1 MLLNAHTATRVYR
14 ECQFDILALLTGLS
28 SICPIE
34 GDSSGV
40 IEIKWAD
47 GSVDMVPTFAL
58 IKAIVGNYYKKL
70 NVGGSPITVT
80 NGQLVL
86 ENIAAYVESMGT
98 KDDDLEF
105 FRSTIASL
113 TVDRATLAPD
123 TKIHKLDVASLH
135 SKSGTSAVTSVRNNG
150 YADRVLVDSLDL
162 SNIVMTA
169 PIKWG
174 PLGFDASTITAPG
187 LRSVSEQ
194 MPFMDG
200 LVLTGKPRF
209 SSVYTDLN
217 VLSLDP
223 NSTAIVVEI
232 PSITDDTLSLDVDYT
247 YTTPTRVPSN
257 LQEPF
262 ADDSPISL
270 AMLYPK
276 KYVRVMR
283 DNLVVVRMQAAD
295 TSENDRIIRVYNKS
309 GESIRACNAWI
320 FVTNPTVPTSLL
332 RKKSGTIVPVNY
344 VDIPAHSSIDF
355 LFSSEYLS
363 RSMSCAFMFPMKY
376 LGATH
381 E

>member
-86 ENIAAYVESMGT
+86 ENIAAYVESVGT
-98 KDDDLEF
+98 RDDDLEF

-113 TVDRATLAPD
+113 TVDTATLAPD

-135 SKSGTSAVTSVRNNG
+135 SKSGTSTVTAVRNNG

-187 LRSVSEQ
+187 LRSVSAQ

-223 NSTAIVVEI
+223 NSTTIVVEI
-232 PSITDDTLSLDVDYT
+232 PSITDDTLSLDVDYA
-247 YTTPTRVPSN
+247 YTTDTRVPSN

-295 TSENDRIIRVYNKS
+295 TSENDRIVRVYNKS

-332 RKKSGTIVPVNY
+332 GKKSGTIVPVNY

-376 LGATH
+376 LGAAH

>member
-28 SICPIE
+28 SICPLD

-47 GSVDMVPTFAL
+47 GSVDVVPTFAL

-70 NVGGSPITVT
+70 TVGGSPITVT
-80 NGQLVL
+80 SGQLVL

-113 TVDRATLAPD
+113 TVDTATLAPD
-123 TKIHKLDVASLH
+123 TKIHRLDVSSLH
-135 SKSGTSAVTSVRNNG
+135 AKSGTSTVTSVRNNG
-150 YADRVLVDSLDL
+150 YADRVFVESLDL
-162 SNIVMTA
+162 SNIVVTT
-169 PIKWG
+169 PISWG
-174 PLGFDASTITAPG
+174 PLGFDASTITS
-187 LRSVSEQ
+187 LRSVSAIK
-194 MPFMDG
+194 PFMDG
-200 LVLTGKPRF
+200 ILLTGKPRF
-209 SSVYTDLN
+209 SSEYTDLST
-217 VLSLDP
+217 LFLDP
-223 NSTAIVVEI
+223 YNTSVVVEI

-247 YTTPTRVPSN
+247 YTTATRVPSN

-262 ADDSPISL
+262 ADDYPVSL

-276 KYVRVMR
+276 KYVRIMQDDV
-283 DNLVVVRMQAAD
+283 VVVRLQAAD

-320 FVTNPTVPTSLL
+320 FVTNPVVPTSLI
-332 RKKSGTIVPVNY
+332 RRKSGTIVPVNY

-376 LGATH
+376 LGAIH

>member
-113 TVDRATLAPD
+113 TVDMATLAPD

-135 SKSGTSAVTSVRNNG
+135 SKSGTSTVTSVRNNG

-174 PLGFDASTITAPG
+174 PLGFDASTITSPG

-232 PSITDDTLSLDVDYT
+232 PSITDDTLSLDVGYT
-247 YTTPTRVPSN
+247 YTTPTRMPSN

-295 TSENDRIIRVYNKS
+295 TSENDRIVRVYNKS

-332 RKKSGTIVPVNY
+332 KSGTIVPVNY

>member
-98 KDDDLEF
+98 NDDDLEF

-113 TVDRATLAPD
+113 TVDTATLAPD
-123 TKIHKLDVASLH
+123 TKIHRLDVASLH
-135 SKSGTSAVTSVRNNG
+135 SKSGTSTVTSVRNNG
-150 YADRVLVDSLDL
+150 YADRVLVGSLDL

-174 PLGFDASTITAPG
+174 PLGFDASTVTS

-200 LVLTGKPRF
+200 ILLTGKPRF
-209 SSVYTDLN
+209 SSEYTDLN

-232 PSITDDTLSLDVDYT
+232 PSITDDTLSLDVDYA
-247 YTTPTRVPSN
+247 YTTDTRVPSN

-295 TSENDRIIRVYNKS
+295 TSENDRIVRVYNKS

-320 FVTNPTVPTSLL
+320 FVTNPTVPTALL

-376 LGATH
+376 LGAAH

>member
-28 SICPIE
+28 SICPLE

-70 NVGGSPITVT
+70 TVGGSPITVT

-98 KDDDLEF
+98 TADDLEF

-113 TVDRATLAPD
+113 TVDTATLAPD
-123 TKIHKLDVASLH
+123 TKIHRLDVSSLH
-135 SKSGTSAVTSVRNNG
+135 AKSGTSTVTSVRNNV

-162 SNIVMTA
+162 SNIVITT
-169 PIKWG
+169 PISWG
-174 PLGFDASTITAPG
+174 PPGFDASTITSPG
-187 LRSVSEQ
+187 LRSVSAL
-194 MPFMDG
+194 MPFMNG
-200 LVLTGKPRF
+200 LTLTGKPRF
-209 SSVYTDLN
+209 SSMPEDLN
-217 VLSLDP
+217 VLFLDP
-223 NSTAIVVEI
+223 HNTSIVLEI
-232 PSITDDTLSLDVDYT
+232 PSITDDTLSLDVDYA
-247 YTTPTRVPSN
+247 YTTNTRVPSN

-270 AMLYPK
+270 ALLYPK
-276 KYVRVMR
+276 KYVRIMKDDV
-283 DNLVVVRMQAAD
+283 VVVRLQAAD

-320 FVTNPTVPTSLL
+320 FVTNPSVPTSLL
-332 RKKSGTIVPVNY
+332 RRKSGTIVPVNY

>member
-34 GDSSGV
+34 GASSGV

-113 TVDRATLAPD
+113 TVDTATLAPD
-123 TKIHKLDVASLH
+123 TKIHRLDVASLH
-135 SKSGTSAVTSVRNNG
+135 SKSGTSTVTSVRNNC
-150 YADRVLVDSLDL
+150 YSDRVFVDSLDL

-169 PIKWG
+169 PINWG
-174 PLGFDASTITAPG
+174 PLGFDASTITS
-187 LRSVSEQ
+187 LRSVSELQ
-194 MPFMDG
+194 PFMDG
-200 LVLTGKPRF
+200 ILLTGKPRF
-209 SSVYTDLN
+209 SSEYTDLN

-223 NSTAIVVEI
+223 YNTSVVVEI

-247 YTTPTRVPSN
+247 YTTTTRVPSN

-276 KYVRVMR
+276 KYVRVIR
-283 DNLVVVRMQAAD
+283 DNVVVVRMQAAD
-295 TSENDRIIRVYNKS
+295 TSENDRIVRVYNKS

-320 FVTNPTVPTSLL
+320 FVTNPVSLRRKLL
-332 RKKSGTIVPVNY
+332 RRKRGTIVPVNY

>member
-113 TVDRATLAPD
+113 TVDMATLAPD

-135 SKSGTSAVTSVRNNG
+135 SKSGTSTVTSVRNNG

-174 PLGFDASTITAPG
+174 PLGFDASTITSPG
-187 LRSVSEQ
+187 LRSVSELQ
-194 MPFMDG
+194 PFEDG
-200 LVLTGKPRF
+200 LLLTGKPRF

-232 PSITDDTLSLDVDYT
+232 PSITDDTLSLDVGYT
-247 YTTPTRVPSN
+247 YTTPTRMPSN

-295 TSENDRIIRVYNKS
+295 TSENDRIVRVYNKS

-332 RKKSGTIVPVNY
+332 KSGTIVPVNY

>member
-28 SICPIE
+28 SICPLE

-113 TVDRATLAPD
+113 TVDTATLAPD
-123 TKIHKLDVASLH
+123 TKIHRLDVASLH
-135 SKSGTSAVTSVRNNG
+135 SKSGTSTVTSVRNNG

-174 PLGFDASTITAPG
+174 PLGFDASTITSPG

-232 PSITDDTLSLDVDYT
+232 PSITDDTLSLDVGYT
-247 YTTPTRVPSN
+247 YTTPTRMPSN

-295 TSENDRIIRVYNKS
+295 TSENDRIVRVYNKS

-332 RKKSGTIVPVNY
+332 KSGTIVPVNY

>member
-1 MLLNAHTATRVYR
+1 MLLNAHTVTRVYR

-28 SICPIE
+28 SICPVE

-47 GSVDMVPTFAL
+47 GSVDTVPTFSL

-70 NVGGSPITVT
+70 TVGGSPITVT
-80 NGQLVL
+80 NGRLVL

-98 KDDDLEF
+98 KADDLEF

-113 TVDRATLAPD
+113 TVDTATLAPD
-123 TKIHKLDVASLH
+123 TKIHRLDVASLH

-162 SNIVMTA
+162 SNIVMPA
-169 PIKWG
+169 PISWG
-174 PLGFDASTITAPG
+174 PKGFDATTITAPG
-187 LRSVSEQ
+187 IRSVSEQ
-194 MPFMDG
+194 TPFMDG
-200 LVLTGKPRF
+200 LLLTGKPRF

-232 PSITDDTLSLDVDYT
+232 PSITDDTLSLDVDYA
-247 YTTPTRVPSN
+247 YTTITRVSSN

-262 ADDSPISL
+262 ADDSPVSL

-276 KYVRVMR
+276 KYVRIMR
-283 DNLVVVRMQAAD
+283 DNLVVVRLQAAD

-320 FVTNPTVPTSLL
+320 FVTNPSVPVSLL
-332 RKKSGTIVPVNY
+332 RRKRGTIVPVNY

-363 RSMSCAFMFPMKY
+363 RSTSCAFMFPMKY

>member
-34 GDSSGV
+34 GASSGV

-47 GSVDMVPTFAL
+47 GSVDMVPTSAL

-70 NVGGSPITVT
+70 TVGGSPITVT

-113 TVDRATLAPD
+113 TVDTATLAPD
-123 TKIHKLDVASLH
+123 TKIHRLDVASLH
-135 SKSGTSAVTSVRNNG
+135 SKSGTSTVTSVRNNS

-169 PIKWG
+169 PINWG
-174 PLGFDASTITAPG
+174 PLGFDASTITS
-187 LRSVSEQ
+187 LRSVSALQ
-194 MPFMDG
+194 PFMG
-200 LVLTGKPRF
+200 GILLTGKSRF

-223 NSTAIVVEI
+223 YKTSVVVEI

-247 YTTPTRVPSN
+247 YTTPTRVTSN

-270 AMLYPK
+270 SLLYPK
-276 KYVRVMR
+276 KYVRVIR
-283 DNLVVVRMQAAD
+283 DNVVAVRMQAAD

-320 FVTNPTVPTSLL
+320 FVTNPAVPTSLL
-332 RKKSGTIVPVNY
+332 GKKSGTIVPVNY

-363 RSMSCAFMFPMKY
+363 RFMSCAFMFPMKY

>member
-28 SICPIE
+28 SICPLE

-47 GSVDMVPTFAL
+47 GSVDMVPTSAL

-70 NVGGSPITVT
+70 TVGGSPITVT

-113 TVDRATLAPD
+113 TVDTATLAPD
-123 TKIHKLDVASLH
+123 TKIHRLDVSSLH
-135 SKSGTSAVTSVRNNG
+135 AKSGTSTVTSVRNNG

-162 SNIVMTA
+162 SNIVMTT
-169 PIKWG
+169 PISWG
-174 PLGFDASTITAPG
+174 PLGFDASTITVPG
-187 LRSVSEQ
+187 LRSVPEQ
-194 MPFMDG
+194 TPFMDG
-200 LVLTGKPRF
+200 ILLTGKPRF

-223 NSTAIVVEI
+223 HNTSIGVEI
-232 PSITDDTLSLDVDYT
+232 PSITDDTLSLDVGYAH
-247 YTTPTRVPSN
+247 TTTTRVPSN

-262 ADDSPISL
+262 ADNSPISL

-276 KYVRVMR
+276 KYVRIMR
-283 DNLVVVRMQAAD
+283 DNTVVVRLQAAD
-295 TSENDRIIRVYNKS
+295 TSENDRIVRVYNKS

-320 FVTNPTVPTSLL
+320 FVTNLVPATPL
-332 RKKSGTIVPVNY
+332 RRKSGTIVPVNY

-363 RSMSCAFMFPMKY
+363 KAMSCAFMFPMKY
-376 LGATH
+376 LGAPH

>member
-113 TVDRATLAPD
+113 TVDTATLAPD

-135 SKSGTSAVTSVRNNG
+135 SKSGTSTVTAVRNNG

-162 SNIVMTA
+162 SNIVMTS

-174 PLGFDASTITAPG
+174 PLGFDASTITSPG
-187 LRSVSEQ
+187 LRSVSELQ
-194 MPFMDG
+194 PFMDG
-200 LVLTGKPRF
+200 LVLTGKSRF

-223 NSTAIVVEI
+223 NSTTIVVEI
-232 PSITDDTLSLDVDYT
+232 PSITDDTLSLDVGYT

-295 TSENDRIIRVYNKS
+295 TSENDRIVRVYNKS

-332 RKKSGTIVPVNY
+332 KSGTIVPVNY

-376 LGATH
+376 LGAAH

>member
-28 SICPIE
+28 SICPLD

-70 NVGGSPITVT
+70 AVGGSPITVT

-86 ENIAAYVESMGT
+86 ENVAAYIESMGT
-98 KDDDLEF
+98 TADDLEF

-113 TVDRATLAPD
+113 TVDTATLAPD
-123 TKIHKLDVASLH
+123 TKIHRLDVSSLH
-135 SKSGTSAVTSVRNNG
+135 AKSGTSAVTSVRNNG
-150 YADRVLVDSLDL
+150 YADRVFVDSLDL
-162 SNIVMTA
+162 SNIVVTA
-169 PIKWG
+169 PIRWG
-174 PLGFDASTITAPG
+174 PLGFDASTITEPG
-187 LRSVSEQ
+187 LKSVSAL
-194 MPFMDG
+194 MPFMNG
-200 LVLTGKPRF
+200 LTLTGKPRF
-209 SSVYTDLN
+209 SSRPTDLP
-217 VLSLDP
+217 DP
-223 NSTAIVVEI
+223 YNTSILVEI
-232 PSITDDTLSLDVDYT
+232 PSITDDTLSLDVDYA
-247 YTTPTRVPSN
+247 YTTTTRVPSN
-257 LQEPF
+257 VQEPF
-262 ADDSPISL
+262 ADDSPVSL

-276 KYVRVMR
+276 KYVRMTQ
-283 DNLVVVRMQAAD
+283 DDIVVVRLQAAD

-320 FVTNPTVPTSLL
+320 FVTNPVVPASLL
-332 RKKSGTIVPVNY
+332 RRKSGTIVPVNY

-376 LGATH
+376 LGAIH

>member
-70 NVGGSPITVT
+70 TVGGSPITVT

-113 TVDRATLAPD
+113 TVDTATLAPD

-135 SKSGTSAVTSVRNNG
+135 SKSGTSTVTSVRNNC

-169 PIKWG
+169 PINWG

-194 MPFMDG
+194 MPFVDG
-200 LVLTGKPRF
+200 ILLTGKPRF

-223 NSTAIVVEI
+223 YNTSIVVEI

-247 YTTPTRVPSN
+247 YTTDTRVPSN

-276 KYVRVMR
+276 KYVRVIR
-283 DNLVVVRMQAAD
+283 DNIVVVRLQAAD
-295 TSENDRIIRVYNKS
+295 TSENDRIVRVYNKS

-320 FVTNPTVPTSLL
+320 FVTNPAVPTSLL
-332 RKKSGTIVPVNY
+332 GKKSGTIVPVNY

>member
-86 ENIAAYVESMGT
+86 ENIAAYVESVGT

-113 TVDRATLAPD
+113 TVDTATLAPD

-135 SKSGTSAVTSVRNNG
+135 SKSGTSTVTAVRNNG

-174 PLGFDASTITAPG
+174 PLGFDASTITS
-187 LRSVSEQ
+187 LRSVSELQ
-194 MPFMDG
+194 PFMDG

-209 SSVYTDLN
+209 SSEYTDLN

-232 PSITDDTLSLDVDYT
+232 PSITDDTLSLDVDYA
-247 YTTPTRVPSN
+247 YTTDTRVPSN

-276 KYVRVMR
+276 KYVRIMR
-283 DNLVVVRMQAAD
+283 DDMVVVRMQAAD
-295 TSENDRIIRVYNKS
+295 TSENDRIVRVYNKS

-320 FVTNPTVPTSLL
+320 FVTNPPDLTSLL
-332 RKKSGTIVPVNY
+332 RRKRGTIVPVNY

>member
-28 SICPIE
+28 SICPID

-47 GSVDMVPTFAL
+47 GSVDMVPTSAL

-70 NVGGSPITVT
+70 TVGGSPITVT
-80 NGQLVL
+80 NGRLVL
-86 ENIAAYVESMGT
+86 ENIAAYVASMGT

-105 FRSTIASL
+105 FRCTIASL
-113 TVDRATLAPD
+113 SVDVATLAPD
-123 TKIHKLDVASLH
+123 TKIHRLDVASLH
-135 SKSGTSAVTSVRNNG
+135 SKSGTSTVTSVRNNG
-150 YADRVLVDSLDL
+150 YADRVLVDNLDL

-169 PIKWG
+169 PISWG
-174 PLGFDASTITAPG
+174 PLGYDASTITAPG
-187 LRSVSEQ
+187 LRSVSEIK
-194 MPFMDG
+194 PFMDG
-200 LVLTGKPRF
+200 LLLTGKPRF

-232 PSITDDTLSLDVDYT
+232 PSITDDTLSLDVDYA
-247 YTTPTRVPSN
+247 YTTTTRVPRN

-262 ADDSPISL
+262 ADDSPVSL

-276 KYVRVMR
+276 KYVRIMR
-283 DNLVVVRMQAAD
+283 DNLVVVRLQAAD

-320 FVTNPTVPTSLL
+320 FVTNPAVPTPLL

>member
-70 NVGGSPITVT
+70 TVGGSPITVT

-113 TVDRATLAPD
+113 TVDTATLAPD
-123 TKIHKLDVASLH
+123 TKIHRLDVASLH
-135 SKSGTSAVTSVRNNG
+135 SKSGTSTVTSVRNNG
-150 YADRVLVDSLDL
+150 YADRVFVDSLDL

-169 PIKWG
+169 PINWG

-194 MPFMDG
+194 MPFVDG
-200 LVLTGKPRF
+200 ILLTGKPRF

-223 NSTAIVVEI
+223 YNTSIVVEI

-247 YTTPTRVPSN
+247 YTTDTRVPSN

-276 KYVRVMR
+276 KYVRVIR
-283 DNLVVVRMQAAD
+283 DNIVVVRLQAAD
-295 TSENDRIIRVYNKS
+295 TSENDRIVRVYNKS

-320 FVTNPTVPTSLL
+320 FVTNPAVPTSLL
-332 RKKSGTIVPVNY
+332 GKKSGTIVPVNY

>member
-113 TVDRATLAPD
+113 TVDMATLAPD

-135 SKSGTSAVTSVRNNG
+135 SKSGTSAVTSVRNNS

-162 SNIVMTA
+162 SNIVITA

-174 PLGFDASTITAPG
+174 PLGFDASTITS
-187 LRSVSEQ
+187 LRSVSELQ
-194 MPFMDG
+194 PFKDG
-200 LVLTGKPRF
+200 LLLTGKPRF
-209 SSVYTDLN
+209 SSEYTNLD

-223 NSTAIVVEI
+223 YNTSIVVEI

-247 YTTPTRVPSN
+247 YTTTTRMPSN

-270 AMLYPK
+270 SLLYPK
-276 KYVRVMR
+276 KYVRIMR

-320 FVTNPTVPTSLL
+320 FVTNPSVPTPLL
-332 RKKSGTIVPVNY
+332 RRKSGTIVPVNY

>member
-28 SICPIE
+28 SICPLE

-98 KDDDLEF
+98 NDDDLEF

-113 TVDRATLAPD
+113 TVDTATLAPD
-123 TKIHKLDVASLH
+123 TKIHRLDVASLH
-135 SKSGTSAVTSVRNNG
+135 SKSGTSIVTSVRNNG
-150 YADRVLVDSLDL
+150 YADRVFVDSLDL

-169 PIKWG
+169 PINWG
-174 PLGFDASTITAPG
+174 PVGYDASTITAPG
-187 LRSVSEQ
+187 LRIVSEQ
-194 MPFMDG
+194 KPFMDG
-200 LVLTGKPRF
+200 LILTGKPRF

-223 NSTAIVVEI
+223 YNTSIVVEI

-247 YTTPTRVPSN
+247 YTTTTRVPSN

-276 KYVRVMR
+276 KYVRVIR
-283 DNLVVVRMQAAD
+283 DNIVVVRLQAAD
-295 TSENDRIIRVYNKS
+295 TSENDRIVRVYNKS

-320 FVTNPTVPTSLL
+320 FVTNPAVPTSLL
-332 RKKSGTIVPVNY
+332 RRKRGTIVPVNY

>member
-70 NVGGSPITVT
+70 TVGGSPITVT

-113 TVDRATLAPD
+113 TVDTATLAPD
-123 TKIHKLDVASLH
+123 TKIHRLDVASLH
-135 SKSGTSAVTSVRNNG
+135 SKSGTSTVTSVRNNS

-169 PIKWG
+169 PINWG

-232 PSITDDTLSLDVDYT
+232 PSITDDTLSLDVDYA
-247 YTTPTRVPSN
+247 YTTDTRVPSN

-262 ADDSPISL
+262 ADDSPVSL

-295 TSENDRIIRVYNKS
+295 TSENDRIVRVYNKS

-332 RKKSGTIVPVNY
+332 GKKSGTIVPVNY

>member
-113 TVDRATLAPD
+113 TVDTATLAPD

-135 SKSGTSAVTSVRNNG
+135 SKSGTSTVTSVRNNC

-169 PIKWG
+169 PINWG

-194 MPFMDG
+194 MPFVDG
-200 LVLTGKPRF
+200 ILLTGKPRF

-223 NSTAIVVEI
+223 YNTSIVVEI
-232 PSITDDTLSLDVDYT
+232 PSITDDTLSLDVGYT
-247 YTTPTRVPSN
+247 YTTPTRMPSN

-295 TSENDRIIRVYNKS
+295 TSENDRIVRVYNKS

-332 RKKSGTIVPVNY
+332 KSGTIVPVNY

>member
-28 SICPIE
+28 SICPLE

-47 GSVDMVPTFAL
+47 GSVDMVPTSAL

-70 NVGGSPITVT
+70 TVGGSPITVT

-113 TVDRATLAPD
+113 TVDTATLAPD
-123 TKIHKLDVASLH
+123 TKIHRLDVSSLH
-135 SKSGTSAVTSVRNNG
+135 AKSGTSTVTSVRNNG

-162 SNIVMTA
+162 SNIVMTT
-169 PIKWG
+169 PISWG
-174 PLGFDASTITAPG
+174 PLGFDASTITVPG

-194 MPFMDG
+194 TPFMDG
-200 LVLTGKPRF
+200 ILLTGKPRF
-209 SSVYTDLN
+209 SSMHTDLN
-217 VLSLDP
+217 ALSLDP
-223 NSTAIVVEI
+223 HNTSIGVEI
-232 PSITDDTLSLDVDYT
+232 PSITDDTLSLDVGYA
-247 YTTPTRVPSN
+247 YTTTTRVPSN

-276 KYVRVMR
+276 KYVRIMR
-283 DNLVVVRMQAAD
+283 DNTVVVRLQAAD

-320 FVTNPTVPTSLL
+320 FVTNPAVPASPLG
-332 RKKSGTIVPVNY
+332 RKSGTIVPVNY

-363 RSMSCAFMFPMKY
+363 RSTSCAFMFPMKY

>member
-47 GSVDMVPTFAL
+47 GSVDMVPTSAL

-80 NGQLVL
+80 NGQLIL
-86 ENIAAYVESMGT
+86 ENIAAYVESLGT

-113 TVDRATLAPD
+113 TVDTATLAPD
-123 TKIHKLDVASLH
+123 TKIHRLDVASLH
-135 SKSGTSAVTSVRNNG
+135 SKSGTSTVTSVRNNG

-169 PIKWG
+169 PINWG

-187 LRSVSEQ
+187 LRSVSAQ

-217 VLSLDP
+217 VLFLDP

-232 PSITDDTLSLDVDYT
+232 PSITDDTLSLDVGYT
-247 YTTPTRVPSN
+247 YTTPTRMSSN
-257 LQEPF
+257 YKSRL
-262 ADDSPISL
+262 
-270 AMLYPK
+270 
-276 KYVRVMR
+276 
-283 DNLVVVRMQAAD
+283 RM
-295 TSENDRIIRVYNKS
+295 T
-309 GESIRACNAWI
+309 
-320 FVTNPTVPTSLL
+320 PL
-332 RKKSGTIVPVNY
+332 
-344 VDIPAHSSIDF
+344 
-355 LFSSEYLS
+355 
-363 RSMSCAFMFPMKY
+363 
-376 LGATH
+376 
-381 E
+381 

>member
-113 TVDRATLAPD
+113 TVDMATLAPD

-135 SKSGTSAVTSVRNNG
+135 SKSGTSTVTSVRNNG

-169 PIKWG
+169 PINWG
-174 PLGFDASTITAPG
+174 PLGFDASTITS

-194 MPFMDG
+194 MPFVDG
-200 LVLTGKPRF
+200 ILLTGKPRF
-209 SSVYTDLN
+209 SSTYTDLN

-247 YTTPTRVPSN
+247 YTTDTRVPSN

-270 AMLYPK
+270 SLLYPK
-276 KYVRVMR
+276 KYVRVIR
-283 DNLVVVRMQAAD
+283 DNVVVVRMQAAD

-332 RKKSGTIVPVNY
+332 GKKSGTIVPVNY

-376 LGATH
+376 LGAAH

>member
-86 ENIAAYVESMGT
+86 ENIAAYVESVGT

-113 TVDRATLAPD
+113 TVDTATLAPD

-135 SKSGTSAVTSVRNNG
+135 SKSGTSTVTAVRNNG

-174 PLGFDASTITAPG
+174 PLGFDASTITS

-200 LVLTGKPRF
+200 ILLTGKPRF
-209 SSVYTDLN
+209 SSEYTDLN

-223 NSTAIVVEI
+223 NSTTIVVEI

-247 YTTPTRVPSN
+247 YTTDTRVPSN

-283 DNLVVVRMQAAD
+283 DDMVVVRMQAAD
-295 TSENDRIIRVYNKS
+295 TSENDRIVRVYNKS

-320 FVTNPTVPTSLL
+320 FVTNPTVPTSFL
-332 RKKSGTIVPVNY
+332 RRKSGTIVPVNY

>member
-86 ENIAAYVESMGT
+86 ENIAAYVESMGA

-113 TVDRATLAPD
+113 TVDMATLAPD

-135 SKSGTSAVTSVRNNG
+135 SKSGTSTVTSVRNNG

-174 PLGFDASTITAPG
+174 PLGFDASTITSPG
-187 LRSVSEQ
+187 LRSVSELQ
-194 MPFMDG
+194 PFEDG
-200 LVLTGKPRF
+200 LLLTGKPRF

-232 PSITDDTLSLDVDYT
+232 PSITDDTLSLDVGYT
-247 YTTPTRVPSN
+247 YTTPTRMPSN

-295 TSENDRIIRVYNKS
+295 TSENDRIVRVYNKS

-332 RKKSGTIVPVNY
+332 KSGTIVPVNY

>member
-34 GDSSGV
+34 GDSSDV

-47 GSVDMVPTFAL
+47 GSVDMVPTSAL

-70 NVGGSPITVT
+70 TVGGSPITVT

-98 KDDDLEF
+98 KADDLEF

-113 TVDRATLAPD
+113 TVDTATLAPD
-123 TKIHKLDVASLH
+123 TKIHRLDVASLH
-135 SKSGTSAVTSVRNNG
+135 SKSGTSTVTSVRNNG
-150 YADRVLVDSLDL
+150 YADRVLVGSLDL

-169 PIKWG
+169 PINWG

-187 LRSVSEQ
+187 LRSVSAQ
-194 MPFMDG
+194 MPFVDG
-200 LVLTGKPRF
+200 ILLTGKPRF

-223 NSTAIVVEI
+223 YNTSIVVEI

-247 YTTPTRVPSN
+247 YTTDTRVPSN

-262 ADDSPISL
+262 ADDSPVSL

-276 KYVRVMR
+276 KYVRTIR
-283 DNLVVVRMQAAD
+283 DNIVVVRLQAAD

-320 FVTNPTVPTSLL
+320 FVTNPTIPTSLL